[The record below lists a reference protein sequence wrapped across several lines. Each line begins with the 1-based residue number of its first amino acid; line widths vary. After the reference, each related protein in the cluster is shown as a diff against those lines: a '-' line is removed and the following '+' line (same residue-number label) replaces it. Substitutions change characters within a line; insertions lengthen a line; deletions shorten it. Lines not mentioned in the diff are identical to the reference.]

1 MSGESFDDFQAELV
15 KDFLLESSEGLE
27 TFDQDL
33 LVIEKGECDTNL
45 LNQVFRVVHTIKGTA
60 GCLGFSRIE
69 SIAHTG
75 ENVLSMMRDGELES
89 SPDIADALLK
99 LSDALRAM
107 LDVIE
112 ASGSDESAGDYSD
125 LKELLDAIK
134 NGESIPKPQPIVEE
148 VVETEETPKDAASD
162 ANSGW
167 GFFDDEPEEVAAEQ
181 AVAEEPQEDPEP
193 QAVIEPSTDSVQPA
207 DSAWGLFDDSTE
219 TVVENKVR
227 EAPVV
232 LPTAN
237 KPAASKP
244 VASKAESVSNASV
257 RVDVELLDGLMNMVG
272 ELVLSRNQLLQLSY
286 QRTIDPSEVSALSQ
300 RFNQVTT
307 DLQQGIMKTRMQQI
321 GTVWGKYPRIVRD
334 LASDLGKRVDL
345 ETFGA
350 DTELDR
356 TIIEAIKDPLTHI
369 IRNAVDHGIEKP
381 DVRVAAGK
389 PETAQLLMRAFH
401 EAGQVNIEIIDDGAG
416 IDGNKVCG
424 KALEKGLIDVE
435 AAARLTN
442 REKINLIFLPGFS
455 TAEKLSN
462 VSGRGVGMDVVKTN
476 IEKVGGSVEIH
487 SVCGEGTTLRIK
499 IPLTLA
505 IIAALVVKS
514 GAQRFAI
521 PQVNLVELVRIKSE
535 DMEEAIETVYDT
547 PVFRLRGKLLP
558 LVFLDK
564 FLKLPPREGGP
575 RSSVSIAVLR
585 ADSQDFGLVVDV
597 VSDTEEIVVKPL
609 GKQLSDMPIYAGAT
623 IMGDGSVAIIL
634 DAVGV
639 ASHSGVLGAS
649 QKAAE
654 SRSNETE
661 ESQEF
666 SGKVPLILFS
676 LPGWENLAVPL
687 EAAERLEEF
696 APEVIETSGGVES
709 VQYRGGIMQLIRLGD
724 LLGVETSF
732 EDTRCEQVIVY
743 RCGERYLGI
752 MVGENRDIVEQTLH
766 LENIGSRP
774 YIKGSA
780 IINGQTTD
788 LVDVDAILV
797 SAGLKEFSETA

>member
-1 MSGESFDDFQAELV
+1 MSGGNFDDFQAELV

-33 LVIEKGECDTNL
+33 LVIEKGDCDLNL

-75 ENVLSMMRDGELES
+75 ENVLSLMRDGELES

-112 ASGSDESAGDYSD
+112 SSGSDETAGEYSD
-125 LKELLDAIK
+125 LKAVLDAIK
-134 NGESIPKPQPIVEE
+134 NGELPNKVEPIVVEE
-148 VVETEETPKDAASD
+148 PDVAVATEEASVGADA
-162 ANSGW
+162 GW
-167 GFFDDEPEEVAAEQ
+167 GFFEDES
-181 AVAEEPQEDPEP
+181 QEDTAEASESPLCEASPEP
-193 QAVIEPSTDSVQPA
+193 VSDV
-207 DSAWGLFDDSTE
+207 AWGLFDDDE
-219 TVVENKVR
+219 PTVVENQVQVEKVV
-227 EAPVV
+227 PSV
-232 LPTAN
+232 PP
-237 KPAASKP
+237 PAAAVKTDSI
-244 VASKAESVSNASV
+244 ASASV
-257 RVDVELLDGLMNMVG
+257 RVDVDLLDGLMNMVG

-286 QRTIDPSEVSALSQ
+286 QRSIAPADVSALSQ

-307 DLQQGIMKTRMQQI
+307 ELQQGIMKTRMQQI

-334 LASDLGKRVDL
+334 LASDLGKKVDL

-369 IRNAVDHGIEKP
+369 IRNAVDHGIEP
-381 DVRVAAGK
+381 PEVRAAAGK
-389 PETAQLLMRAFH
+389 SESAQLLMRAFH

-416 IDGNKVCG
+416 IDGNKICG

-435 AAARLTN
+435 EAGRFSD

-476 IEKVGGSVEIH
+476 IEKIGGSVDIH
-487 SVCGEGTTLRIK
+487 SICGEGTTLRIK

-505 IIAALVVKS
+505 IVAALVVKS
-514 GAQRFAI
+514 GSQRFAI

-535 DMEEAIETVYDT
+535 DMETAIETVYDT

-564 FLKLPPREGGP
+564 FLKLSPREGP
-575 RSSVSIAVLR
+575 PLSSVSIAVLR
-585 ADSQDFGLVVDV
+585 ADGQDFGLVVDV

-609 GKQLSDMPIYAGAT
+609 GKQLSNMPIYAGAT

-639 ASHSGVLGAS
+639 ASHSGVLGSA
-649 QKAAE
+649 QKTLE
-654 SRSNETE
+654 TRSNDLGDV
-661 ESQEF
+661 QD
-666 SGKVPLILFS
+666 SGEKTPLILFS
-676 LPGWENLAVPL
+676 LPSWAHLAVPL

-696 APEVIETSGGVES
+696 DPSSIETSGGVES
-709 VQYRGGIMQLIRLGD
+709 VHYRGGIMQLLRLGD
-724 LLGVETSF
+724 LLGVQTSF
-732 EDTRCEQVIVY
+732 EDSRCEQVIVY
-743 RCGERYLGI
+743 KCGDRYLGLV
-752 MVGENRDIVEQTLH
+752 VGENRDIVEQSLK

-774 YIKGSA
+774 FIKGSMV
-780 IINGQTTD
+780 IDGQITD

-797 SAGLKEFSETA
+797 RSGLKENSSTL

>member
-1 MSGESFDDFQAELV
+1 MSGGSFDDFQAELV

-33 LVIEKGECDTNL
+33 LAIEKGECDLNT

-75 ENVLSMMRDGELES
+75 ENVLSLMRDGELES
-89 SPDIADALLK
+89 SPNIADALLK

-112 ASGSDESAGDYSD
+112 ASGSDESVGDYSD
-125 LKELLDAIK
+125 LKGVLDAIK
-134 NGESIPKPQPIVEE
+134 NGELAEVVEAPQVEE
-148 VVETEETPKDAASD
+148 VVEAPSAENDFQEVADSRD

-167 GFFDDEPEEVAAEQ
+167 GFFEDEPEASESPKEEDTPAA
-181 AVAEEPQEDPEP
+181 
-193 QAVIEPSTDSVQPA
+193 SA
-207 DSAWGLFDDSTE
+207 DVAWGLFDDDDEKTS
-219 TVVENKVR
+219 VVEKPAQVEKVER
-227 EAPVV
+227 PAPPVAPVAK
-232 LPTAN
+232 T
-237 KPAASKP
+237 
-244 VASKAESVSNASV
+244 ESIANASV

-286 QRTIDPSEVSALSQ
+286 QRTIAPAEVSALSQ

-369 IRNAVDHGIEKP
+369 IRNAVDHGIESP
-381 DVRVAAGK
+381 EVREAAGK
-389 PETAQLLMRAFH
+389 PESAQLLMRAFH

-416 IDGNKVCG
+416 IDGNKICG
-424 KALEKGLIDVE
+424 KALEKGLIDVDE
-435 AAARLTN
+435 AGRLSN

-476 IEKVGGSVEIH
+476 IEKIGGSVDIH

-505 IIAALVVKS
+505 IVAALVVKS
-514 GAQRFAI
+514 GTQRFAI

-535 DMEEAIETVYDT
+535 DMETAIETVYDT

-564 FLKLPPREGGP
+564 FLKLRPREGP
-575 RSSVSIAVLR
+575 PLSSVSIAVLR
-585 ADSQDFGLVVDV
+585 ADGQDFGLVVDV

-639 ASHSGVLGAS
+639 ASHSGVLGAA
-649 QKAAE
+649 QKAHENRASE
-654 SRSNETE
+654 IE
-661 ESQEF
+661 EIQAH
-666 SGKVPLILFS
+666 GRKVPLILFS
-676 LPGWENLAVPL
+676 LPDWEHLAVPL
-687 EAAERLEEF
+687 EDAERLEEF
-696 APEVIETSGGVES
+696 DPSIIERSGGVES
-709 VQYRGGIMQLIRLGD
+709 VHYRGGIMQLLRLGD
-724 LLGVETSF
+724 LLGVQTKFDDSS
-732 EDTRCEQVIVY
+732 CEQVIVY
-743 RCGERYLGI
+743 KCGDRYLGLV
-752 MVGENRDIVEQTLH
+752 VGENRDIVEQPLN

-774 YIKGSA
+774 YIKGST
-780 IINGQTTD
+780 IIDGQITD
-788 LVDVDAILV
+788 LVDVDSILIR
-797 SAGLKEFSETA
+797 SGLKENVPTS

>member
-1 MSGESFDDFQAELV
+1 MSSESFDDFQAELV

-33 LVIEKGECDTNL
+33 LVIEKGEFDPSL

-75 ENVLSMMRDGELES
+75 ENVLSLMRDGELES

-107 LDVIE
+107 LEVIE
-112 ASGSDESAGDYSD
+112 SSGSDEMAGDYTE
-125 LKELLDAIK
+125 LKAVLDAIK
-134 NGESIPKPQPIVEE
+134 NGEQPSGFEPPLEE
-148 VVETEETPKDAASD
+148 AAAREPESVDTDSD
-162 ANSGW
+162 GAW
-167 GFFDDEPEEVAAEQ
+167 GFFDDEPEQETVAGGEL
-181 AVAEEPQEDPEP
+181 AEESAGVA
-193 QAVIEPSTDSVQPA
+193 QAKEESV
-207 DSAWGLFDDSTE
+207 WGLFGDDE
-219 TVVENKVR
+219 EPVVEKTVQ
-227 EAPVV
+227 EAKPVNV
-232 LPTAN
+232 
-237 KPAASKP
+237 PAP
-244 VASKAESVSNASV
+244 VASKAESIAGATV
-257 RVDVELLDGLMNMVG
+257 RVDVELLDCLMNMVG

-286 QRTIDPSEVSALSQ
+286 QRMIAPSDVSAISQ

-307 DLQQGIMKTRMQQI
+307 ELQQGIMKTRMQQI

-334 LASDLGKRVDL
+334 LASDLGKRVEL

-369 IRNAVDHGIEKP
+369 IRNAVDHGIESP
-381 DVRVAAGK
+381 EVRKAAGK
-389 PETAQLLMRAFH
+389 SESAQLLMRAFH
-401 EAGQVNIEIIDDGAG
+401 EAGQVNIEIVDDGAG
-416 IDGNKVCG
+416 IDGNKICG

-435 AAARLTN
+435 EAGRLSE

-476 IEKVGGSVEIH
+476 IEKIGGSVEIH

-505 IIAALVVKS
+505 IVAALVVKS
-514 GAQRFAI
+514 GDQRFAI
-521 PQVNLVELVRIKSE
+521 PQVNLVELVRIKAE
-535 DMEEAIETVYDT
+535 DMETSIETVYDT

-564 FLKLPPREGGP
+564 FLKLPAREAVS

-585 ADSQDFGLVVDV
+585 ADSQDYGLVVDV

-609 GKQLSDMPIYAGAT
+609 GKQLADMPIYAGAT

-639 ASHSGVLGAS
+639 ASRSGVLGAA
-649 QKAAE
+649 QKSAE
-654 SRSNETE
+654 ALSNEIE
-661 ESQEF
+661 EPQDTGE
-666 SGKVPLILFS
+666 KVPLILFS

-696 APEVIETSGGVES
+696 DPSVIETSGGIES
-709 VQYRGGIMQLIRLGD
+709 VHYRGGIMQLLRLGD
-724 LLGVETSF
+724 LLGFETSF
-732 EDTRCEQVIVY
+732 EGATREQVIVY
-743 RCGERYLGI
+743 KCGGRYLGI
-752 MVGENRDIVEQTLH
+752 VVGENRDIVEQTLK

-780 IINGQTTD
+780 LVNGRITD

-797 SAGLKEFSETA
+797 RTGLKELPESALCHG

>member
-1 MSGESFDDFQAELV
+1 MSGGSFDDFQAELV

-33 LVIEKGECDTNL
+33 LAIEKGECDLNT

-75 ENVLSMMRDGELES
+75 ENVLSLMRDGELES

-112 ASGSDESAGDYSD
+112 ASGSDETAGEYSD
-125 LKELLDAIK
+125 LKGVLDAIK
-134 NGESIPKPQPIVEE
+134 NGELPAAVEEAAVQE
-148 VVETEETPKDAASD
+148 VVEEPSKEDDASDATALRD

-167 GFFDDEPEEVAAEQ
+167 GFFDDEPEETTTEASDPAK
-181 AVAEEPQEDPEP
+181 EEDAP
-193 QAVIEPSTDSVQPA
+193 ATDV
-207 DSAWGLFDDSTE
+207 AWGLFGDDGDDTA
-219 TVVENKVR
+219 VVK
-227 EAPVV
+227 APVQV
-232 LPTAN
+232 EKVEPPT
-237 KPAASKP
+237 PSVTP
-244 VASKAESVSNASV
+244 VAKTDSIANASV

-286 QRTIDPSEVSALSQ
+286 QRTVAPAEVSALSQ

-369 IRNAVDHGIEKP
+369 IRNAVDHGIESP
-381 DVRVAAGK
+381 EVREAAGK
-389 PETAQLLMRAFH
+389 PECAQLLMRAFH

-416 IDGNKVCG
+416 IDGNKICG
-424 KALEKGLIDVE
+424 KALEKGLIDVDE
-435 AAARLTN
+435 AGRLSN

-476 IEKVGGSVEIH
+476 IEKIGGSVDIH

-505 IIAALVVKS
+505 IVAALVVKS
-514 GAQRFAI
+514 GTQRFAI

-535 DMEEAIETVYDT
+535 DMETAIETVYDT

-564 FLKLPPREGGP
+564 FLKLRPRKGAP
-575 RSSVSIAVLR
+575 LSSVSIAVLR
-585 ADSQDFGLVVDV
+585 ADGQDFGLVVDV

-639 ASHSGVLGAS
+639 ASHSGVLGAA
-649 QKAAE
+649 QKAHE
-654 SRSNETE
+654 NRSSDTE
-661 ESQEF
+661 EIQEY
-666 SGKVPLILFS
+666 GRKVPLILFS
-676 LPGWENLAVPL
+676 LPGWEHLAVPL

-696 APEVIETSGGVES
+696 DPSIIERSGGVES
-709 VQYRGGIMQLIRLGD
+709 VHYRGGIMQLLRLGD
-724 LLGVETSF
+724 LLGVQTTFDES
-732 EDTRCEQVIVY
+732 RCEQVIVY
-743 RCGERYLGI
+743 KCGDRYLGLV
-752 MVGENRDIVEQTLH
+752 VGENRDIVEQTLS

-774 YIKGSA
+774 YIKGSTL
-780 IINGQTTD
+780 IDGQITD
-788 LVDVDAILV
+788 LVDVDSILIR
-797 SAGLKEFSETA
+797 SGLKESSPTS

>member
-1 MSGESFDDFQAELV
+1 MSDENFDDFQAELV

-27 TFDQDL
+27 SFDQDL

-60 GCLGFSRIE
+60 GCLGFGRIE

-75 ENVLSMMRDGELES
+75 ENVLSLMRDGELES
-89 SPDIADALLK
+89 TPEIADSLLK

-107 LDVIE
+107 LEVIE
-112 ASGSDESAGDYSD
+112 TSGSDETAGDYSD
-125 LKELLDAIK
+125 LKSILDAIK
-134 NGESIPKPQPIVEE
+134 DGQIVTSGPEPKVEE
-148 VVETEETPKDAASD
+148 TLDEADSQTPPAAG
-162 ANSGW
+162 ANVGW
-167 GFFDDEPEEVAAEQ
+167 GFFEDEPAHAESEIC
-181 AVAEEPQEDPEP
+181 APDE
-193 QAVIEPSTDSVQPA
+193 S
-207 DSAWGLFDDSTE
+207 SAWGLFEEEDT
-219 TVVENKVR
+219 TVSEKLVQKAIAV
-227 EAPVV
+227 AA
-232 LPTAN
+232 LP
-237 KPAASKP
+237 KEPAA
-244 VASKAESVSNASV
+244 AKAESISSASV
-257 RVDVELLDGLMNMVG
+257 RVDVALLDGLMNMVG

-286 QRTIDPSEVSALSQ
+286 QRSITPSDVSTLSQ

-307 DLQQGIMKTRMQQI
+307 ELQQGIMKTRMQQI

-334 LASDLGKRVDL
+334 LASDLGKRVEL

-369 IRNAVDHGIEKP
+369 IRNAVDHGIESP
-381 DVRVAAGK
+381 AVREAAGK
-389 PETAQLLMRAFH
+389 SESAQLLMRAFH

-416 IDGNKVCG
+416 IDGNKICG

-435 AAARLTN
+435 EAGRLSD

-476 IEKVGGSVEIH
+476 IEKIGGSVDIH

-505 IIAALVVKS
+505 IVAALVVKS
-514 GAQRFAI
+514 GNQRFAI
-521 PQVNLVELVRIKSE
+521 PQVNLVELVRINA
-535 DMEEAIETVYDT
+535 DDIEEAIEMVYDA

-558 LVFLDK
+558 LVFLDQ
-564 FLKLPPREGGP
+564 FLGLPLGNREK

-585 ADSQDFGLVVDV
+585 ADSQDYGLVVDV

-609 GKQLSDMPIYAGAT
+609 GKQLSNLPIYAGAT

-639 ASHSGVLGAS
+639 ASRAGVLGVA
-649 QKAAE
+649 QKVND
-654 SRSNETE
+654 SRLNAVEDILDAGE
-661 ESQEF
+661 
-666 SGKVPLILFS
+666 KVPLILFS
-676 LPGWENLAVPL
+676 LAGWENLAVPL

-696 APEVIETSGGVES
+696 DPSVIESSGGVES
-709 VQYRGGIMQLIRLGD
+709 VHYRGSIMQLLRLGD
-724 LLGVETSF
+724 LLGVK
-732 EDTRCEQVIVY
+732 TRYEGSNREQVIVY
-743 RCGERYLGI
+743 KCGERYLGI
-752 MVGENRDIVEQTLH
+752 VVGENRDIVEQSLK

-780 IINGQTTD
+780 IINGRITD
-788 LVDVDAILV
+788 LVDVEAILAR
-797 SAGLKEFSETA
+797 AGLKELAGTA